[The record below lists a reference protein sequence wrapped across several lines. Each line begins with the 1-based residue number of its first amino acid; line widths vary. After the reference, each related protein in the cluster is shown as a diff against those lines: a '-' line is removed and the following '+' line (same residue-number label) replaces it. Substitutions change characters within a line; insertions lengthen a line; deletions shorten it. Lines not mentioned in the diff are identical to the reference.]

1 MQFAN
6 KKELEKIPQDERGI
20 HKDTSA
26 KNLYLELY
34 PKKSGV
40 SKIFYYRYCQD
51 NKLYTINLG
60 KYSKTFLLILQR
72 SSFWISRNTRYN

>member
-20 HKDTSA
+20 YKYTSA

-51 NKLYTINLG
+51 NKLYAFNLG
-60 KYSKTFLLILQR
+60 KYSETFLLILQR
-72 SSFWISRNTRYN
+72 SSF

>member
-20 HKDTSA
+20 HKDAST
-26 KNLYLELY
+26 KNLHLEFY

-40 SKIFYYRYCQD
+40 SKTFYYRYCQD
-51 NKLYTINLG
+51 NKLYTINLC
-60 KYSKTFLLILQR
+60 KYSETFLLILQR
-72 SSFWISRNTRYN
+72 SSF

>member
-40 SKIFYYRYCQD
+40 SKTFYYRYCQD
-51 NKLYTINLG
+51 NKLYAINLG
-60 KYSKTFLLILQR
+60 KYSETFLLILQR
-72 SSFWISRNTRYN
+72 SSF